1 MQALG
6 LGVGVEI
13 DNSSSSVY
21 FGSGSIGGWN
31 SKGVLP
37 AVLPHSLSSKPGNE
51 EPLSSSL
58 STCLP
63 RGLEVRGRAGPWPQS
78 SCQVG
83 CDAECIGY
91 LLKSRFLCPF
101 PLLLNRTG

>member
-21 FGSGSIGGWN
+21 FGSGPVGGWN
-31 SKGVLP
+31 SKGVFP
-37 AVLPHSLSSKPGNE
+37 AVLSRSLNSKPGNE
-51 EPLSSSL
+51 PLASSL

-63 RGLEVRGRAGPWPQS
+63 RGLEVRGRAGPWPHS
-78 SCQVG
+78 SCQVWM
-83 CDAECIGY
+83 
-91 LLKSRFLCPF
+91 
-101 PLLLNRTG
+101 